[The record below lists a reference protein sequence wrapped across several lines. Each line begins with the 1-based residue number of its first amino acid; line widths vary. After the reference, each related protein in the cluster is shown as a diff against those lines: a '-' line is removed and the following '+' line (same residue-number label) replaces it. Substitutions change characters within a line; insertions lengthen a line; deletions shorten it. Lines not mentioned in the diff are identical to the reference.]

1 MPPNSTHESVKNLF
15 KQFGDVA
22 YVSLP
27 KFKSSGRIKEFAFI
41 EFAEKNS
48 VEQCM
53 DAFRQFDGVIA
64 DHNDPGRLK
73 SVTSYIKEQE
83 ELEKNASNENEN
95 EDAKIKSEDS
105 DKEVGISTDTKDE
118 KDNKNDLDS
127 ATESDIESV
136 LSQPPQTKRLKL
148 DVDSSSMSGSKEND
162 EKIAS
167 EETKRKKKR

>member
-1 MPPNSTHESVKNLF
+1 MPPNSTHESVKTLF

-41 EFAEKNS
+41 EFANKNS

-53 DAFRQFDGVIA
+53 NAFRQFDGVIA
-64 DHNDPGRLK
+64 DHNDPEKLK

-83 ELEKNASNENEN
+83 ELEENASNGNEN
-95 EDAKIKSEDS
+95 EDVNIKTEND
-105 DKEVGISTDTKDE
+105 DKEIGTSSATETKVA
-118 KDNKNDLDS
+118 DLDS

-136 LSQPPQTKRLKL
+136 SSQPPQTKRLKL
-148 DVDSSSMSGSKEND
+148 DVDSPSMSESKEND
-162 EKIAS
+162 GKKS
-167 EETKRKKKR
+167 TEETKRKKKR